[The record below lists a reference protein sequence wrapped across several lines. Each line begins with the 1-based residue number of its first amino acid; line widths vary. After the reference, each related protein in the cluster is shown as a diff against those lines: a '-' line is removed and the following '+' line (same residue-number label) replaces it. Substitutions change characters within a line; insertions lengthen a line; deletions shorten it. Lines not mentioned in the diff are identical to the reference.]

1 VIQIPV
7 ATGHQ
12 KLGVIQLARDDRA
25 PYLAREAVT
34 AWTGPAHPARE
45 TLILVAS
52 ELVTNS
58 VKHAA
63 GLGPSGDLDWI
74 ELTLSQGPDFLRLV
88 VTDPGSACS
97 APSCIPMQASN
108 LYAEQ
113 GRGLAIVDNLSRGR
127 WGSYRLPASGH
138 HVVWCH
144 LDPSPTP
151 AQLEELFHGPTPPHH
166 LSHPLSESAMPD
178 LITPAVATQAATHL
192 TNLQKLLQNLG
203 LHARLLTQDERL
215 PCLRVI
221 NPEAATLSEVITA
234 APKDNQWLF
243 WWSWAEPI
251 VEVSQPATAAA
262 RIHHVLATARPS
274 VA

>member
-1 VIQIPV
+1 MIQIPV

-63 GLGPSGDLDWI
+63 GLGPSGDLDRI
-74 ELTLSQGPDFLRLV
+74 ELTLSQGPDFLRLA

-138 HVVWCH
+138 RVVWCH
-144 LDPSPTP
+144 LDLSPTP
-151 AQLEELFHGPTPPHH
+151 AQLEELFRGPTPFPATYP
-166 LSHPLSESAMPD
+166 SHS
-178 LITPAVATQAATHL
+178 
-192 TNLQKLLQNLG
+192 
-203 LHARLLTQDERL
+203 R
-215 PCLRVI
+215 
-221 NPEAATLSEVITA
+221 
-234 APKDNQWLF
+234 
-243 WWSWAEPI
+243 
-251 VEVSQPATAAA
+251 SQPCPT
-262 RIHHVLATARPS
+262 PS
-274 VA
+274 SPQ